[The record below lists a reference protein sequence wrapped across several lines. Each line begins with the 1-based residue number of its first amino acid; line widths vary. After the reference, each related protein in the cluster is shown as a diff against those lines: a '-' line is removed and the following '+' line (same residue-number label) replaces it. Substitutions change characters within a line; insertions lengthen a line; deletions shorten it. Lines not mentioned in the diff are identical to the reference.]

1 MPKKKVS
8 KKSPK
13 KPGGGKP
20 LRQAPRLLL
29 VIDPA
34 AAAGV
39 ALFVDG
45 NLKAY
50 AKADGSSWLTLAPV
64 VSTLLHLH
72 MPPLVPPS
80 ERLCAIEDGFIS
92 FHSIKGS
99 LTLGRRRGIAQAA
112 AEAAGITNFTF
123 VGASTW
129 QSKIFGGRV
138 EVTKVASIALAS
150 CVIDDSMLVSS
161 HLTDDEADAICI
173 GDYVL
178 RHGYYAA

>member
-45 NLKAY
+45 KLTAY
-50 AKADGSSWLTLAPV
+50 AKADGSKWRTLAPV
-64 VSTLLHLH
+64 VTG
-72 MPPLVPPS
+72 LVSPYGDSILPH

-112 AEAAGITNFTF
+112 AEAADITNFTF

-129 QSKIFGGRV
+129 QGKIFGGRV
-138 EVTKVASIALAS
+138 EDTKASSIAVASCI
-150 CVIDDSMLVSS
+150 IDAAMIPSAG
-161 HLTDDEADAICI
+161 LTDDEADAICI
-173 GDYVL
+173 GDYVIK
-178 RHGYYAA
+178 HGYYAA

>member
-8 KKSPK
+8 KRSPR

-39 ALFVDG
+39 ALYVNG
-45 NLKAY
+45 QLQGC
-50 AKADGSSWLTLAPV
+50 AKADGSKWLTLAPV
-64 VSTLLHLH
+64 VAAMMRPYVHLPAH
-72 MPPLVPPS
+72 
-80 ERLCAIEDGFIS
+80 EKLCAIEDGFIS

-138 EVTKVASIALAS
+138 EDTKVASIAHATCILDSAM
-150 CVIDDSMLVSS
+150 IDSTSIS
-161 HLTDDEADAICI
+161 DDEADAICI
-173 GDYVL
+173 GAYVIQ
-178 RHGYYAA
+178 HGFYPA